1 MKFFETTFPANY
13 SKGLLEEQNMDVPA
27 QIADKI
33 VDVVFSATATI
44 LNSFKKKDTPVV
56 FKFERADKSLSAAAI
71 VRYFENED
79 PKKPGNWNLSFTF
92 DESDIPEGAD
102 EYSLNDP
109 QLHAYFRSI
118 AGDKYRMRFDTPESI
133 VVLPVFAFDQIHKW
147 LDENAKEGE
156 EVSIELDGT
165 FQARVAIE
173 GGEKVFAIEPAGEI
187 KMLIK
192 DDTAIEK

>member
-1 MKFFETTFPANY
+1 
-13 SKGLLEEQNMDVPA
+13 
-27 QIADKI
+27 
-33 VDVVFSATATI
+33 
-44 LNSFKKKDTPVV
+44 
-56 FKFERADKSLSAAAI
+56 
-71 VRYFENED
+71 
-79 PKKPGNWNLSFTF
+79 
-92 DESDIPEGAD
+92 
-102 EYSLNDP
+102 
-109 QLHAYFRSI
+109 
-118 AGDKYRMRFDTPESI
+118 MRFDTPESI